1 MPDLSRYSFVSRDV
15 LLGLILALILS
26 SHAVLVLCYGLVG
39 SAGYGAFTA
48 TILAAPTAAL
58 LLLCIRKGIEFHAP
72 DFLFL
77 GLLLAIAISFLLNPR
92 AAPIKEIILLILTF
106 STYPACRF
114 ISSEQIGRLMP
125 SFAVATGAFSVIGA
139 VVTAVAMYEQWG
151 SDRVKPVVLGFE
163 AAPIYF
169 LTALGLFMLAVVSR
183 KMTARRAIVLA
194 LFLFPLIFIFS
205 AAMVRFTFIAIFGAL
220 VVATLLS
227 DSKQRWRIGIVSLG
241 IVAGIVAGLA
251 TRSKAAD
258 FLITYT
264 MEAAGGHPVRAAG
277 LPGPDVNVRTDGAAP
292 SCHTTVNLRNSLD
305 IRKAVFRDALFYIPK
320 AGAFGYGLD
329 GFTKLSCVEGT
340 QVHNSIMQAIVEF
353 GWIGG
358 ACFVLLIFAA
368 GIPLLPISRIDD
380 DVRFIVCGLSF
391 AVMLI
396 IAYGRISQDAIIF
409 AFIGCSAG
417 ALRRNSLFPTRG
429 YGATGSHKPQIVS

>member
-1 MPDLSRYSFVSRDV
+1 MPALSRYSFVSRDA
-15 LLGLILALILS
+15 LLGLILAVILS

-39 SAGYGAFTA
+39 SAGNGAFTA

-58 LLLCIRKGIEFHAP
+58 LLLCTRKGIEFHTP

-77 GLLLAIAISFLLNPR
+77 GLLLAVVISFLLNPR
-92 AAPIKEIILLILTF
+92 TAPTKEIILLILTF
-106 STYPACRF
+106 AAYPACRF
-114 ISSEQIGRLMP
+114 ISAEQIGRLMP
-125 SFAVATGAFSVIGA
+125 AFTIVTGAFSVIGA

-169 LTALGLFMLAVVSR
+169 LTGLGLFILAVVSR
-183 KMTARRAIVLA
+183 KMTVRRAVILA

-227 DSKQRWRIGIVSLG
+227 DRNQRWRIGIVSLG
-241 IVAGIVAGLA
+241 IVVGIGAGLA

-264 MEAAGGHPVRAAG
+264 VEAAGGHPVRSAS
-277 LPGPDVNVRTDGAAP
+277 LPEPDVNVRTDGDAP
-292 SCHTTVNLRNSLD
+292 SCHMTVNLRNSVD
-305 IRKAVFRDALFYIPK
+305 IRKAVFRDALFFIPK

-340 QVHNSIMQAIVEF
+340 QVHNSIMQVIVEF

-358 ACFVLLIFAA
+358 ACFIFLILAA
-368 GIPLLPISRIDD
+368 GIPLLPTSRIDD
-380 DVRFIVCGLSF
+380 DVRFVVCGLAF
-391 AVMLI
+391 AVMLV
-396 IAYGRISQDAIIF
+396 IAYGRISQDVIIF
-409 AFIGCSAG
+409 AFLGVATASAL
-417 ALRRNSLFPTRG
+417 AKPT
-429 YGATGSHKPQIVS
+429 T